1 MTKFGIITGVRARK
15 NFLSGLAPKYYW
27 FNTMLTKKEIPRPN
41 RLALLEATIL
51 PDYCPMLDMKLN
63 YDGTGRDGWSRGEDS
78 PSLGRINSSIGYEI
92 GNIHIISWR
101 ANRIKNDSTPEEL
114 MRIALYMQKLTKNV
128 LHV

>member
-1 MTKFGIITGVRARK
+1 
-15 NFLSGLAPKYYW
+15 
-27 FNTMLTKKEIPRPN
+27 MLTKKEIPRPN

-78 PSLGRINSSIGYEI
+78 PSLDRINSSIGYEI